1 MAVSCPDCARHAT
14 RSRPKYFIRC
24 TSPTLISSDQA
35 TWNQPVGVIDRGGL
49 AMSRNHTA
57 FNVNLEP
64 PAQLPPKRN
73 SSTKSSSRW
82 VLEFRFAG
90 EVGVSIPVQVG

>member
-14 RSRPKYFIRC
+14 KSRPKYFIRC

-49 AMSRNHTA
+49 AINRNHRA
-57 FNVNLEP
+57 FNVNGEP
-64 PAQLPPKRN
+64 LPNSRRNGIPAPKVRVDGCWN
-73 SSTKSSSRW
+73 SVSRER
-82 VLEFRFAG
+82 L
-90 EVGVSIPVQVG
+90 GVSIPVQVG